1 MKRNLNV
8 EIVIYGTE
16 QLCPSC
22 VQLPSSKDT
31 YEWLYAAISRR
42 FPDNTIKIAYVDI
55 YSPPKEEVLRKFSQR
70 VIDEEMF
77 YPVVVI
83 NGKIVGEGNP
93 SLKVIFK
100 ELENFGF
107 A

>member
-1 MKRNLNV
+1 MKNKIV
-8 EIVIYGTE
+8 EVIIYGTE

-22 VQLPSSKDT
+22 VQMPSSKDT
-31 YEWLYAAISRR
+31 FEWLQAAVTRK
-42 FPDNTIKIAYVDI
+42 FPAKPFTITYVDI
-55 YSPPKEEVLRKFSQR
+55 YSPPKNAAIKEFSQK
-70 VIDEEMF
+70 IIEEALF

-100 ELENFGF
+100 ELESYGF
-107 A
+107 